1 VSLVNASDI
10 LVDAIGIP
18 LIFIYVE
25 ATLVGALLLVMS
37 VVGMTNKGMIWCET
51 FWEGNWV
58 LGNDY

>member
-1 VSLVNASDI
+1 MSLVNASDI
-10 LVDAIGIP
+10 LADAIGIT

-58 LGNDY
+58 LGYDY

>member
-1 VSLVNASDI
+1 MSLVNASEI
-10 LVDAIGIP
+10 LADTIGIP

-25 ATLVGALLLVMS
+25 ATLVGALLLVIS
-37 VVGMTNKGMIWCET
+37 VVGKTNKGIIWCET

>member
-10 LVDAIGIP
+10 LADAIGIT

-51 FWEGNWV
+51 FWEGN
-58 LGNDY
+58 